1 MKSLETKCSSF
12 LADCANL
19 PIFECLKQFN
29 SSPSGL
35 TDTQARD
42 LLAEHGPN
50 VLSAAKPRRWWSILL
65 ECLPNPFNILLTI
78 LAIVSIATAQRATF
92 VILMVMVFLSVGLRF
107 WQELKNN
114 VAMNELA
121 MLVHDNVIVIRS
133 GIEVEVPKSSIVVGD
148 IIRLVGGEIVPADII
163 LIDTSGLYISQSTLT
178 GESAPVLKQMTDENI
193 TPESVL
199 ESPKICFSGTT
210 ITSGC
215 AIALVIATG
224 DGITS
229 STLV

>member
-19 PIFECLKQFN
+19 PILQCLQRFN

-35 TDTQARD
+35 TDTQVRD
-42 LLAEHGPN
+42 LLASHGPN
-50 VLSAAKPRRWWSILL
+50 VLSAAKPRRWWTILL
-65 ECLPNPFNILLTI
+65 ECLPNPFNLLLTV
-78 LAIVSIATAQRATF
+78 LAIVSIATSQRATF
-92 VILMVMVFLSVGLRF
+92 VILMVMVCLSVGLRF

-121 MLVHDNVIVIRS
+121 MLVHDNVIVTRG

-148 IIRLVGGEIVPADII
+148 IIRLVGGEIVPADVI
-163 LIDTSGLYISQSTLT
+163 LVDTSGLYISQSTLT
-178 GESAPVLKQMTDENI
+178 GESAPVLKQMTDEII
-193 TPESVL
+193 TTQSIF

-210 ITSGC
+210 ITSGS

-224 DGITS
+224 DGMTS
-229 STLV
+229 FI

>member
-12 LADCANL
+12 LADSANL
-19 PIFECLKQFN
+19 PILQCLQRFN

-35 TDTQARD
+35 TDTQVRD
-42 LLAEHGPN
+42 LLASHGPN
-50 VLSAAKPRRWWSILL
+50 VLSAAKPRRWWTILL
-65 ECLPNPFNILLTI
+65 ECLPNPFNLLLTV

-92 VILMVMVFLSVGLRF
+92 VILMAMVSLSVGLRF

-121 MLVHDNVIVIRS
+121 MLVHDDVVVIRS
-133 GIEVEVPKSSIVVGD
+133 GTEVAVPKSAIVVGD
-148 IIRLVGGEIVPADII
+148 VIRLGGGEVVPADAI

-178 GESAPVLKQMTDENI
+178 GETTPVLKQMTDEI
-193 TPESVL
+193 VTPESAL
-199 ESPKICFSGTT
+199 DSTKICFSGTT
-210 ITSGC
+210 ITSGS

-224 DGITS
+224 DGMTS
-229 STLV
+229 FI